1 MRPSVR
7 LQFFSLAVML
17 ATSLLAFSTVAAR
30 GQDDPFAPDAVV
42 AQGDPPLTENMITRF
57 TNFQSWLLEIPFT
70 QEQRER
76 VRAMLLQDWTKPQE
90 IKNDMIWLKIAQ
102 NLAPLPPPDREFARI
117 EIQPQVLKDLRADN
131 GNPDSRWL
139 VGAYDDAQR
148 TIVAGTPP
156 LTESLVARFIAF
168 HGWLFEIPV
177 TPSLRQRLRT
187 MLVEDWKKPKDMESD
202 MAFVKWETGLAHHT
216 PAEREYVRSLAQPEL
231 IKKMR
236 ADGNNA
242 DAKMLV
248 AAYDAARQPIA
259 AGNPPLTRQASD
271 AWTELF
277 CFIRNQS
284 GGALLEATPALKD
297 EFARSLT
304 ESYPKDSPEKQKSL
318 SEMPQ
323 KLALVRYLWMK
334 GTEADRHKILA
345 AWQPIVNPS
354 QPSDPQLAAATDA
367 LARVDAFKA
376 KDPNTVSEKEMLSAA
391 KDADLVALQ
400 YRRQGSKR
408 DVVDAEGFEEL
419 SRTLHTGNK
428 QAYVNLMA
436 QWKANGEML
445 AVMRAQFAAKSAMR
459 NAAAIGN
466 AYAVGDA
473 AMANVIANINPK
485 HPCAIYAP
493 PCTP

>member
-1 MRPSVR
+1 MRPPAR
-7 LQFFSLAVML
+7 LRFFSLALML
-17 ATSLLAFSTVAAR
+17 ATSLFALSTVTAR
-30 GQDDPFAPDAVV
+30 GQDDPFASDAVV
-42 AQGDPPLTENMITRF
+42 VPGNPPLTESLITRF

-70 QEQRER
+70 QQQRER
-76 VRAMLLQDWTKPQE
+76 IRAMLLQDWKKPQE
-90 IKNDMIWLKIAQ
+90 IKNDMTWLTMAE

-117 EIQPQVLKDLRADN
+117 EIQPQILKDLRADK
-131 GNPDSRWL
+131 GNPDSHWL
-139 VGAYDDAQR
+139 VEAYDDAHR
-148 TIVAGTPP
+148 PIVAGTPP
-156 LTESLVARFIAF
+156 LTESMAARFIAF
-168 HGWLFEIPV
+168 HGWLFEVAV
-177 TPSLRQRLRT
+177 TPSLKERFRT
-187 MLVEDWKKPKDMESD
+187 MLLEDWKKPKDRESD
-202 MAFVKWETGLAHHT
+202 MALLKWQTGLAHQT
-216 PAEREYVRSLAQPEL
+216 PAERDYVRSLAQPDL

-236 ADGNNA
+236 ADVNNA

-284 GGALLEATPALKD
+284 GGARMEATPAVKD
-297 EFARSLT
+297 DFAHALT
-304 ESYPKDSPEKQKSL
+304 ENYAKYSPEKQKSL

-323 KLALVRYLWMK
+323 KLALVRFLWLK
-334 GTEADRHKILA
+334 GTDADRQKILA
-345 AWQPIVNPS
+345 GWQPLVNPS
-354 QPSDPQLAAATDA
+354 QPADPQLAAATEA
-367 LARVDAFKA
+367 LARVEAFKA
-376 KDPNTVSEKEMLSAA
+376 KDPNTVSEKEILSAA
-391 KDADLVALQ
+391 KDADLVAVQ
-400 YRRQGSKR
+400 YRRQGSKQ
-408 DVVDAEGFEEL
+408 DVVHAEGFEEL

-466 AYAVGDA
+466 AYATGDA
-473 AMANVIANINPK
+473 AMANAVANINPK

>member
-1 MRPSVR
+1 
-7 LQFFSLAVML
+7 
-17 ATSLLAFSTVAAR
+17 VAH
-30 GQDDPFAPDAVV
+30 
-42 AQGDPPLTENMITRF
+42 
-57 TNFQSWLLEIPFT
+57 
-70 QEQRER
+70 
-76 VRAMLLQDWTKPQE
+76 
-90 IKNDMIWLKIAQ
+90 
-102 NLAPLPPPDREFARI
+102 
-117 EIQPQVLKDLRADN
+117 
-131 GNPDSRWL
+131 
-139 VGAYDDAQR
+139 
-148 TIVAGTPP
+148 
-156 LTESLVARFIAF
+156 FIAF

-177 TPSLRQRLRT
+177 TPSLRERLRT

-202 MAFVKWETGLAHHT
+202 MALLKWETGLAHQT
-216 PAEREYVRSLAQPEL
+216 PAERDYVRSLAQPDV

-248 AAYDAARQPIA
+248 AAYDAARQPIG

-284 GGALLEATPALKD
+284 GGAHLEATPAMKD
-297 EFARSLT
+297 EFARALT
-304 ESYPKDSPEKQKSL
+304 ENYPKYSPEKQKSL

-323 KLALVRYLWMK
+323 KLALVRFLWLK
-334 GTEADRHKILA
+334 GTDADRQKILA
-345 AWQPIVNPS
+345 GWQPIVNPS
-354 QPSDPQLAAATDA
+354 QPADPQLAAATEA
-367 LARVDAFKA
+367 LARVEAFKA
-376 KDPNTVSEKEMLSAA
+376 KDPNTVSEKELLSAA
-391 KDADLVALQ
+391 KDADIVALQ
-400 YRRQGSKR
+400 YRRQGSKQE
-408 DVVDAEGFEEL
+408 VVSAEGFEEL
-419 SRTLHTGNK
+419 SRTLHTGSK

-466 AYAVGDA
+466 AYAMGDA
-473 AMANVIANINPK
+473 TMANVIANINPK